1 MLMAPRL
8 FGDSSRFP
16 IAREQCNRKSAH
28 QVGQPH
34 RTTVQS
40 FAGQMVSPIAARQID
55 FRVAPVASQLRHQ
68 SRRDRNDRVAA
79 YECNDMVATNS
90 AHLKRLDSHLRAE

>member
-1 MLMAPRL
+1 MLMAPTL

-34 RTTVQS
+34 RTTVRS
-40 FAGQMVSPIAARQID
+40 LASQMIGPIAAR
-55 FRVAPVASQLRHQ
+55 
-68 SRRDRNDRVAA
+68 
-79 YECNDMVATNS
+79 
-90 AHLKRLDSHLRAE
+90 